1 MSRKWR
7 YTCAGGKR
15 LREAITATGTTDGC
29 RYKREAAAMTAL
41 ENCLTEIVSK
51 VSEADADEFQ
61 MLKDLISGEAE
72 LISSQSPLIKE
83 MGFATSAELVDDRL
97 HQFWDLCDEY
107 RVWVAVP

>member
-1 MSRKWR
+1 
-7 YTCAGGKR
+7 
-15 LREAITATGTTDGC
+15 
-29 RYKREAAAMTAL
+29 
-41 ENCLTEIVSK
+41 
-51 VSEADADEFQ
+51 